1 MLTNFAKNCPMRFTP
16 FFMFLLLCQLAS
28 YAQSAYVRGNTVYT
42 EKDEMF
48 KLYNVG
54 TIRHPA
60 YKIKSLNENELIL
73 IDQSTLRNNQ
83 GTILMKFMF
92 DGMTNMEAYLPYSV
106 NFKKQLAK
114 LIVNYNV
121 VKNNKL
127 NAEGVAILC
136 KNYSLESYPS
146 KYIASDLVENPTP
159 KRKNERIAK
168 VSETKIEQQEEN
180 NSNQEVT
187 EQPQIVEANNN
198 NETSQNDE
206 DDIVL
211 ENGIVKRD
219 TKQQLYLSG
228 TKIRQDYKEIGS
240 FKEENKLLLG
250 QEGKQVTFFAYNG
263 DKIAIARFINTDEQC
278 ELLTISDNKTW
289 NIPLPKGDIYTVVK
303 DIVQVLIDKS
313 LL

>member
-1 MLTNFAKNCPMRFTP
+1 MRFIP
-16 FFMFLLLCQLAS
+16 FFIFLLLCQFS
-28 YAQSAYVRGNTVYT
+28 SFAQSAYVRGNTVYT

-60 YKIKSLNENELIL
+60 YKIKNLNENELIL

-92 DGMTNMEAYLPYSV
+92 EGMPNMEAYLPYSV
-106 NFKKQLAK
+106 NFKKQLAR
-114 LIVNYNV
+114 LLVNYNV

-136 KNYSLESYPS
+136 KNYNLESYPS
-146 KYIASDLVENPTP
+146 KYIASDLVENPSP
-159 KRKNERIAK
+159 KRRSDRVAK
-168 VSETKIEQQEEN
+168 VPETKIEQEDVKITNQEE
-180 NSNQEVT
+180 VV
-187 EQPQIVEANNN
+187 EQPQNVVTNNN
-198 NETSQNDE
+198 NEISQNDE

-228 TKIRQDYKEIGS
+228 SKIRQDYKEIGS

-250 QEGKQVTFFAYNG
+250 QEGKQVTFFGYSG

-278 ELLTISDNKTW
+278 ELLTVSDNKTW
-289 NIPLPKGDIYTVVK
+289 NIPLPKGDIYTIVK